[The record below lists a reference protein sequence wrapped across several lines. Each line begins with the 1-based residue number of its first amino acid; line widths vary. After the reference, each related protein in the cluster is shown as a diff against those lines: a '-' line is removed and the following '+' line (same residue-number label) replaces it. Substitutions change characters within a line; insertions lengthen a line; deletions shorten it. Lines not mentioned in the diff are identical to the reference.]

1 MQCSHNLVCR
11 YLPAHV
17 GHVGSKNRTF
27 SKRCIS
33 IVATTEP
40 RSTSSSFLRSSE
52 TVYSEPQITTPFD
65 ASAVF
70 GLEASRSYSSIVK
83 DSHVGRFYQRSL
95 PKEHVPFTSD
105 KGRHFFRQALSAGY
119 LENYFFLAEQFRTQ
133 DEPTFCGRSTLAMV
147 LNSLRIDP
155 MRTWKGAWRW
165 FNEHNISCCS
175 MPGKLLEEGLTM
187 DMFKKMASCN
197 GAHVVAHH
205 APCNDV
211 YQGETALVEFAD
223 IFRHTAKAISSGS
236 DRQFLVVSY
245 CRGALGQT
253 GAGHFSPIGGYHAES
268 DSVLVMDVAR
278 FKYPLHWVPLTDMVQ
293 AMSLTDP
300 VSGLPRGF
308 LKLSAHPQ
316 VSDSA
321 SGLSPNDAGQPL
333 HIPQVPRAAGRQLS
347 NALTSAL
354 AVPAAPLPA
363 PKGSIASWAS
373 RAMCRWL
380 QAASVAEPQVL
391 RRLFQVGDAIALEE
405 VAGRLN
411 KIPLYTELRAA
422 YASLLE
428 LGLTEDFPPLRFS
441 ESSVD
446 KASRPAEDVLSLNT
460 CGELWILLLLLLPHH
475 MRAAVEEEL
484 VKPSISDIAMAVRG
498 PWALPLEALREALG
512 HILQPSSQCSQHAS
526 INSGHAASLV
536 R

>member
-1 MQCSHNLVCR
+1 M
-11 YLPAHV
+11 
-17 GHVGSKNRTF
+17 
-27 SKRCIS
+27 
-33 IVATTEP
+33 TTEP
-40 RSTSSSFLRSSE
+40 RSPFPFFLRSPE
-52 TVYSEPQITTPFD
+52 TAYSEPQITSPFD
-65 ASAVF
+65 AGAF
-70 GLEASRSYSSIVK
+70 LGIEASGSSSSSSFVK

-133 DEPTFCGRSTLAMV
+133 DEPTFCGVSTLAMV

-165 FNEHNISCCS
+165 FNEHNIGCCS
-175 MPGKLLEEGLTM
+175 MPGKHLEEGLTM
-187 DMFKKMASCN
+187 DMFRKMASCN
-197 GAHVVAHH
+197 GAHVVAHR

-211 YQGETALVEFAD
+211 GQSETELAAFAE
-223 IFRHTAKAISSGS
+223 IFRHTAKTISSGS

-300 VSGLPRGF
+300 VAGLPRGF
-308 LKLSAHPQ
+308 MKLSAHPQ
-316 VSDSA
+316 VKDSA
-321 SGLSPNDAGQPL
+321 SALSPKDAGQPL

-363 PKGSIASWAS
+363 PLPIPKGSIASWAS

-391 RRLFQVGDAIALEE
+391 RRLLEVGDAIALEE
-405 VAGRLN
+405 VVGRLN
-411 KIPLYTELRAA
+411 KIPLYMELRAS

-428 LGLTEDFPPLRFS
+428 LGLAEDFPPLQFS
-441 ESSVD
+441 EGAVE
-446 KASRPAEDVLSLNT
+446 KAFRPSEDVLSLNT
-460 CGELWILLLLLLPHH
+460 CGELWIILLLLLPQYIQ
-475 MRAAVEEEL
+475 AAVEEEL
-484 VKPSISDIAMAVRG
+484 VRPLISEIAMAVRG
-498 PWALPLEALREALG
+498 PWALPLEALREELG
-512 HILQPSSQCSQHAS
+512 RVLQPSSQCVTQQA
-526 INSGHAASLV
+526 
-536 R
+536 